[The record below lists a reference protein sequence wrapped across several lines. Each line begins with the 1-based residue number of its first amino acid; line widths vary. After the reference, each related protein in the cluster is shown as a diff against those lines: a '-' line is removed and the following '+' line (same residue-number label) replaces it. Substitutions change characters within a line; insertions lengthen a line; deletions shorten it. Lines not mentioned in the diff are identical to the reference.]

1 MVIYSDTRR
10 RLEAEKRIE
19 ADDIHKAYMTV
30 SEVQYLLRVSERT
43 VRKLTRDG
51 ILPSFKIGT
60 AIRISRDG
68 LLKWI
73 EAGGTNDDKQ

>member
-30 SEVQYLLRVSERT
+30 SEVQYLVLRLVQPSEYQEM
-43 VRKLTRDG
+43 DY
-51 ILPSFKIGT
+51 
-60 AIRISRDG
+60 
-68 LLKWI
+68 
-73 EAGGTNDDKQ
+73 